1 MVVELRAGCPMAC
14 RARVQW
20 SKPGCFGAQFASL
33 GARETHAIVEAMR
46 AA

>member
-1 MVVELRAGCPMAC
+1 
-14 RARVQW
+14 VQW
-20 SKPGCFGAQFASL
+20 SKPGCFGAQFALL